1 MRVKIITFEDK
12 INIPNR
18 AHFDDAGADIYML
31 NDGTIEP
38 NETLVIHTGFGLDL
52 PNGTMAYMQVRTSMA
67 KKGLMIAQCAIDAGY
82 KGQIH
87 LIIHNL
93 SKDIISWK
101 AGDRLANL
109 IVLNVL
115 LPEFV
120 QDLGQTREDGA
131 FGSTGR

>member
-12 INIPNR
+12 VNIPNR

-38 NETLVIHTGFGLDL
+38 NETLVIPTGFGLDL

-87 LIIHNL
+87 LIVHNL